1 MPSVPGG
8 VKVESNICSVLRRGL
23 LLRAFARVCVAKEGK
38 ELLILPLN
46 FSTLPLLSAT
56 LNCLNNSGIQPA
68 HTHGSARQSTCAH
81 VCGKQTVLF
90 VPRQSQK
97 LSIKLYFVIPY
108 WFICRVYKPH
118 FLLPTEHVEK
128 NRCPRLKTSRDVASY
143 SCGGGG
149 KGE

>member
-1 MPSVPGG
+1 M
-8 VKVESNICSVLRRGL
+8 ESRWSQIYAVCYDAVCCCVRSRVSAWRRREKNCL
-23 LLRAFARVCVAKEGK
+23 FFR
-38 ELLILPLN
+38 LI

-90 VPRQSQK
+90 APRQSQK